1 MNPWISWACSCLQF
15 LKLGPRR
22 GWFTETRD
30 YRNSVIFDDFKWSQV
45 KKKHCNT
52 EWAGPK
58 INYDASSWCESTGI
72 TLVYT
77 LYKHD
82 CSLPSQTNHI
92 FKFVDDTTVLHLIS
106 TKRQVCLWE
115 RSGYIGS
122 LALWPQPLSEHQQNK
137 RKNCRFPEVRSPTLA
152 ARM

>member
-1 MNPWISWACSCLQF
+1 MKWISWAGSCLQF
-15 LKLGPRR
+15 LKPGPRR
-22 GWFTETRD
+22 GWFTMMWWPETIEIQWYWVTSND
-30 YRNSVIFDDFKWSQV
+30 HSW
-45 KKKHCNT
+45 KKTLQHR
-52 EWAGPK
+52 GPK
-58 INYDASSWCESTGI
+58 INYDASSWCTGI

-92 FKFVDDTTVLHLIS
+92 FKFVDDTTVLDLIS
-106 TKRQVCLWE
+106 NKRRVGLWE

-152 ARM
+152 AKM